1 VAFRVVPPVEIGLGV
16 LFNQQRFRLDDS
28 NPAPDG
34 VGEDS
39 VMPVRLRVGWDATPH
54 ISLHVLGGAAL
65 AGEVELEDR
74 SGDRLRR
81 EDYDPAPYVGVR
93 FVGRL

>member
-1 VAFRVVPPVEIGLGV
+1 
-16 LFNQQRFRLDDS
+16 
-28 NPAPDG
+28 
-34 VGEDS
+34 
-39 VMPVRLRVGWDATPH
+39 
-54 ISLHVLGGAAL
+54 L